1 MKVLALA
8 FVLLGAVAGLAAEPE
23 LRLSPKKIREE
34 VRAVVEEQLAAFRAG
49 DFKHAYALASAGI
62 KAQFDE
68 RLFAALIR
76 RGYPALL
83 RAGEADLGVVRDQ
96 DGEEAQLTVAVTDRQ
111 KRAIVYRF
119 SLVKEADGWRINGVV
134 LEQKP
139 PRGDI

>member
-1 MKVLALA
+1 MKALAL
-8 FVLLGAVAGLAAEPE
+8 VLILIGAVVTYAAEPE

-83 RAGEADLGVVRDQ
+83 RAGDADLGVVRDQ
-96 DGEEAQLTVAVTDRQ
+96 DGEQAQVTVAVTDRQ
-111 KRAIVYRF
+111 QRSMVYLF
-119 SLVKEADGWRINGVV
+119 SLVKEDAGWRINGVV

>member
-1 MKVLALA
+1 MVEII
-8 FVLLGAVAGLAAEPE
+8 LAAPGEGLHLKLE
-23 LRLSPKKIREE
+23 TI
-34 VRAVVEEQLAAFRAG
+34 VFG
-49 DFKHAYALASAGI
+49 NDFKHAYALASAGI

-83 RAGEADLGVVRDQ
+83 RAGDADLGVVRDQ
-96 DGEEAQLTVAVTDRQ
+96 DGEQAQVTVAVTDRQ
-111 KRAIVYRF
+111 QRSMVYLF
-119 SLVKEADGWRINGVV
+119 SLVKEDAGWRINGVV